1 MPRFAQVGER
11 FERTVRIDA
20 EAIRAFA
27 AASLDFN
34 PLHHDEDAARRSRFG
49 GLIASGPHT
58 AALLMGI
65 TATHFAARCAPLGL
79 DFRLQFRKAVRA
91 GDTLRLAWTVTRV
104 EAKESLDGELVH
116 LEGSAH
122 NDAGELA
129 LAATGL
135 LLLRASA

>member
-1 MPRFAQVGER
+1 MARFAQPGER
-11 FERTVRIDA
+11 FERTVTIDA
-20 EAIRAFA
+20 ESIRAFA

-34 PLHHDEDAARRSRFG
+34 PLHHDEAAARRSPFG

-104 EAKESLDGELVH
+104 EPKESLGGELVH
-116 LEGSAH
+116 LEGTAH
-122 NDAGELA
+122 NGAGELA

-135 LLLRASA
+135 LLLRESV